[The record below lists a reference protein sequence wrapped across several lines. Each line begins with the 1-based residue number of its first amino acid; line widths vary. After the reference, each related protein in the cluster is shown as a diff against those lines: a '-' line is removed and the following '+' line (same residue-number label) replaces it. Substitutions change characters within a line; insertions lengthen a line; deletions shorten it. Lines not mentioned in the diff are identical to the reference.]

1 MLKSLYIE
9 NIAVIEKTAVDLGAY
24 FNVLTGETGAGK
36 SIIIDAINAVLGER
50 TSKELIRAG
59 CKNAVV
65 TAVFSSVS
73 GAACSAL
80 SENGFTAD
88 ENGDYTIQRILSNT
102 SSTIKINGQPVS
114 ANTLRSFAGLLIN
127 IHGQHDNQALL
138 QPENHYKYLDM
149 LAENADIISN
159 YLAEF
164 NNFNSVRSALK
175 KLDIDEDEK
184 LRKIDLLKYQ
194 IDELKGANITVGEV
208 NRLKENLEVAKNAE
222 KHKNKLSEIVYILN
236 GDDTNDGVLASINEI
251 SRILSKQDINK
262 LNECKLPL
270 DNSYDTL
277 FALKNTVEECI
288 EDLNSSLYNAEE
300 IGDRL
305 SLLSALMRKYG
316 DTEEKMLEFLDNAE
330 KELKQIEFNDDEIF
344 RLEKELELSQNR
356 LIKLAEKLTA
366 SRKTAAQ
373 SFEKQVA
380 DVLKELNMPNVK
392 LHTQIEQGRYTRT
405 GCDEIQFLLS
415 ANAGE
420 DVKPLSK
427 IASGGELSR
436 IMLAIKSVLSE
447 KDDVDTLIFDEIDTG
462 ISGLAADKVGIQLKR
477 VANNRQV
484 ICVTHLAQIAACAN
498 NHYLI
503 EKSVND
509 GRTYT
514 KVMLLKDDA
523 RINEIAR
530 IMGGSNVTEALLSS
544 AKEMLINKI
553 SII

>member
-9 NIAVIEKTAVDLGAY
+9 NIAVIEKTNVDFGKC

-36 SIIIDAINAVLGER
+36 SILIDAINAVLGER

-73 GAACSAL
+73 NMACSVML
-80 SENGFTAD
+80 ENGFTAD
-88 ENGDYTIQRILSNT
+88 ENGEYTIQRVLSNS
-102 SSTIKINGQPVS
+102 SSTIKINAQPVS
-114 ANTLRSFAGLLIN
+114 AAVLRSFAGLLIN

-149 LAENADIISN
+149 LSENSQLLNA
-159 YLAEF
+159 YLNEF

-194 IDELKGANITVGEV
+194 IDELKNANINLGEIKL
-208 NRLKENLEVAKNAE
+208 LKENLEVAKNAE
-222 KHKNKLSEIVYILN
+222 KHKNKLNEIVFLLN
-236 GDDTNDGVLASINEI
+236 GDDANDGILASINEI
-251 SRILSKQDINK
+251 SRILSKQDIKK
-262 LNECKLPL
+262 LEDQKLPL
-270 DNSYDTL
+270 ENSFDIL
-277 FALKNTVEECI
+277 SNLKNTVEDCI

-305 SLLSALMRKYG
+305 SLLSSLMRKYG
-316 DTEEKMLEFLDNAE
+316 ETEEKMLEFLANAE
-330 KELKQIEFNDDEIF
+330 NELKQIEFNDDEII
-344 RLEKELELSQNR
+344 RLEKELELSQER

-366 SRKTAAQ
+366 SRKTAAEK
-373 SFEKQVA
+373 FERQVSE
-380 DVLKELNMPNVK
+380 VLKELNMPNVK
-392 LHTQIEQGRYTRT
+392 LHTQIQKGRYTRT

-420 DVKPLSK
+420 DLKPLSK

-498 NHYLI
+498 AHYLI
-503 EKSVND
+503 EKNVTD

-514 KVMLLKDDA
+514 NVKLLENND

-530 IMGGSNVTEALLSS
+530 IMGGSNVTDSLLSS
-544 AKEMLINKI
+544 AKELINSKNNT
-553 SII
+553 